1 MKSYNRGIYIV
12 IGIFIFYTLIFSGYV
27 YYSFTNLAFN
37 DFYKRMS
44 VRAQMA
50 AQMELGTPSE
60 VENVRDMYQGF
71 LEKLP
76 DQREYFFLIENNR
89 IIKDSDANHLPNS
102 LFKEIIA
109 NGSADGHEGILFYSG
124 IRYDANNGNSYAVIV
139 TADNFFYSYHIR
151 HLRSLLISSL
161 VLAFVMILIV
171 SRLVKNTLTNPV
183 RRFVNELDN
192 ISSENLHMRLDVR
205 SNKDPLNDLTN
216 KFNDMLN
223 RLEAAFATQK
233 NFISNASHELNTPLT
248 SIIGEADLALS
259 KNRTPEEYQLALG
272 NILEEAEK
280 LDKKTKALLL
290 LARTGF
296 NGKSQ
301 VFDKLRVD
309 QLLMDVKETVQRI
322 NSRFK
327 IKIDFSLLPENP
339 EKLKVKGNEQLL
351 HLALSNIIENACK
364 YSDYN
369 MVQVALGASDED
381 VVIIIRDNGIGIPDK
396 EIQYIYDPYFRASN
410 TGNYEGYGIGLPLSR
425 NIILMHKGKL
435 LINSVLGEGT
445 TVQINLPIGN
455 YKL

>member
-89 IIKDSDANHLPNS
+89 IIKDSNANHLPNS

-109 NGSADGHEGILFYSG
+109 NSSADGHEGILFYSG

>member
-1 MKSYNRGIYIV
+1 MKTYNRGIYLV
-12 IGIFIFYTLIFSGYV
+12 IGVFIIYTLIFSGYV

-44 VRAQMA
+44 VRALMA
-50 AQMELGTPSE
+50 AQIEMGKPSE
-60 VENVRDMYQGF
+60 VESVRDMYQGY

-76 DQREYFFLIENNR
+76 DQKEYFLPIVNHQIVR
-89 IIKDSDANHLPNS
+89 DSTVKHLPSS
-102 LFKEIIA
+102 LFRNILEKGE
-109 NGSADGHEGILFYSG
+109 GDGHDGILFYSG
-124 IRYDANNGNSYAVIV
+124 IKYTAPDGQPYAVII

-161 VLAFVMILIV
+161 VLAFILILIV
-171 SRLVKNTLTNPV
+171 SRLVRNTLTTPI
-183 RRFVNELDN
+183 RRFVNDLEN
-192 ISSENLHMRLDVR
+192 ISSDNLHMRLEVR
-205 SNKDPLNDLTN
+205 NDKDPLCELTH

-259 KNRTPEEYQLALG
+259 KNRTPEEYRMALA
-272 NILEEAEK
+272 NIMEEAEK

-301 VFDKLRVD
+301 VFDKLRID

-339 EKLKVKGNEQLL
+339 EKLKIKGNEQLL
-351 HLALSNIIENACK
+351 HLALSNILENACK
-364 YSDYN
+364 YSDYQT
-369 MVQVALGASDED
+369 VQIALGASDED
-381 VVIIIRDNGIGIPDK
+381 VVIIIRDKGIGIPEK
-396 EIQYIYDPYFRASN
+396 EMQYIYDPYFRASN

-445 TVQINLPIGN
+445 TVQINLPLGH